1 MIEKLKM
8 PGYEAILVD
17 LRDDR
22 TETFRCRDCKL
33 LLRDPVQVLNETGW
47 HYCQACIPAGWVSNV
62 AL

>member
-1 MIEKLKM
+1 M

-17 LRDDR
+17 LQDDR
-22 TETFRCRDCKL
+22 TETFRCRGCKL
-33 LLRDPVQVLNETGW
+33 LLRDPVQVIETGL